1 MGRLNKAFI
10 VLSFVLFLLF
20 IQVANSAEQVS
31 VKFFYYDPNTDPTYC
46 GICDQW
52 HVLNDFLEKN
62 NTLTEISKNY
72 TGRVSVVW
80 KKFYINYTPRTID
93 PDLYNE
99 TVAYNATDVT
109 GYPEPNSI
117 VILDGKGNFTTFVGF
132 MGIRFNETLIK
143 QTIDA
148 YLAGME
154 PPALS
159 SSMSLIAVLAGA
171 FSFGFLETFS
181 PCLIILLS
189 FVLSYSI
196 GETTHFKEGFL
207 KVITFG
213 TGFIFATILVF
224 LGFVG
229 LLVASSSAV
238 AFQNA
243 LIYVV
248 IALAI
253 FFGLDLLGLNILKF
267 LKLEVETKPI
277 VQKLS
282 RKFVFSYTGL
292 IVLGF
297 LFYFLNPCMPLIF
310 GVMLG
315 TFQEM
320 LLMFLPLVL
329 LVFCLGVIV
338 PFIFIGVLAGSISK
352 LTRSTYRHRSEIRA
366 ISGII
371 LIFYAIYFIGYII
384 KLSVVTTLIIDT
396 IAVIPVIVLVVVR
409 SLRGRY
415 AKMSHVM

>member
-10 VLSFVLFLLF
+10 VFSFVLFLLF

-80 KKFYINYTPRTID
+80 KKFYINYTQYPYPID
-93 PDLYNE
+93 PDVYNE
-99 TVAYNATDVT
+99 TVAYNATDRRT
-109 GYPEPNSI
+109 GDPEPNSI
-117 VILDGKGNFTTFVGF
+117 VILDGKGNFTTFVGY
-132 MGIRFNETLIK
+132 GINETLMK

-148 YLAGME
+148 YLAGSE
-154 PPALS
+154 PPAPS
-159 SSMSLIAVLAGA
+159 SSLPLIAVLAGA

-315 TFQEM
+315 TFQQM

-338 PFIFIGVLAGSISK
+338 PFIVIGVLAGSISK

-366 ISGII
+366 ISGLI

>member
-1 MGRLNKAFI
+1 MGRLNRSFI
-10 VLSFVLFLLF
+10 IFSFVLFLLL

-31 VKFFYYDPNTDPTYC
+31 VKFFYFNPRTDPTYC
-46 GICDQW
+46 EMCNPAPF
-52 HVLNDFLEKN
+52 NDFLEKN

-80 KKFYINYTPRTID
+80 KKFYVNYTPYTID
-93 PDLYNE
+93 PDVYNE
-99 TVAYNATDVT
+99 TVAYNATDTT
-109 GYPEPNSI
+109 GSPEPNSI
-117 VILDGKGNFTTFVGF
+117 VILDGKGNFTTFVGY
-132 MGIRFNETLIK
+132 GINETLIK

-148 YLAGME
+148 YLAGSE
-154 PPALS
+154 PPAPS
-159 SSMSLIAVLAGA
+159 SSMPLIAVLAGA

-224 LGFVG
+224 LGSAG
-229 LLVASSSAV
+229 LVVASSAV
-238 AFQNA
+238 AFQNV
-243 LIYVV
+243 LMYVV

-267 LKLEVETKPI
+267 LRLKVETKPI
-277 VQKLS
+277 IQKLS
-282 RKFVFSYTGL
+282 RKFVSTYTGL
-292 IVLGF
+292 VALGF
-297 LFYFLNPCMPLIF
+297 LFYFLNPCIPLIF

-315 TFQEM
+315 TFQQM
-320 LLMFLPLVL
+320 LLMFLPLIL
-329 LVFCLGVIV
+329 LVFCLGVMV
-338 PFIFIGVLAGSISK
+338 PFIGIGILAGSISK

-371 LIFYAIYFIGYII
+371 LMFYAIYFIGYII

-396 IAVIPVIVLVVVR
+396 IAVIPIIVLVVVR
-409 SLRGRY
+409 SLRSRY
-415 AKMSHVM
+415 ARSSHVM

>member
-10 VLSFVLFLLF
+10 VFSFVLFLLF

-31 VKFFYYDPNTDPTYC
+31 VKFFYYDPSKDPRYC
-46 GICDQW
+46 NQCAPE
-52 HVLNDFLEKN
+52 VLDDFLAKN
-62 NTLTEISKNY
+62 ITLTKIMKNY
-72 TGRVSVVW
+72 TGRVLFVW
-80 KKFYINYTPRTID
+80 EEFYSDISRYVID
-93 PDLYNE
+93 QNVSNE
-99 TVAYNATDVT
+99 MRKYNATLMED
-109 GYPEPNSI
+109 PAPNSI
-117 VILDGKGNFTTFVGF
+117 VIIDGKGNFTTFVGY
-132 MGIRFNETLIK
+132 GINETLMK

-148 YLAGME
+148 YLAGSE

-315 TFQEM
+315 TFQQM

-338 PFIFIGVLAGSISK
+338 PFIVIGVLAGSISK